1 MWTMTLMPPKQSS
14 VLVDPQESCLL
25 LIDVCGEPG
34 NDQSERNVTASS
46 CAELL
51 RKAADLRVPSFLSF
65 VADQS
70 AHRSDPAPQRLGPEP
85 VLLRRSA
92 INPWRDECL
101 RQAILDH
108 GRHRLVLAGGWPDG
122 SLAQAAL
129 AALEDGYDVYVL
141 FDLCDGLLDL
151 SNSPVAAQL
160 LQAGVVPLTA
170 RQLVLEWS
178 DAAGLAAAASP

>member
-1 MWTMTLMPPKQSS
+1 MTLRSPKQSS

-25 LIDVCGEPG
+25 LIDLCGEPG
-34 NDQSERNVTASS
+34 NARSERNVTASS

-51 RKAADLRVPSFLSF
+51 RKAADLRVPSFRSF

-85 VLLRRSA
+85 VWLRRSA
-92 INPWRDECL
+92 INPWRDERL
-101 RQAILDH
+101 RQAILDQ

-141 FDLCDGLLDL
+141 FDLCDGLNL
-151 SNSPVAAQL
+151 SSSPVAARL

-178 DAAGLAAAASP
+178 DAAGVAAAASP